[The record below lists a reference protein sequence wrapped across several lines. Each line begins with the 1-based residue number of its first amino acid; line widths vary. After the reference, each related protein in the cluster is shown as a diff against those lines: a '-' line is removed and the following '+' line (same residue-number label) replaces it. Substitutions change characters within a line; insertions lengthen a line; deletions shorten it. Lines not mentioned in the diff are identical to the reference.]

1 MEAVEF
7 VKNLKDMCD
16 HMGTTYEPCEGCKL
30 YSGGSSDCGL
40 WELIEQVELENIER
54 AVPVVDE
61 WKYERDCRRVRVDP
75 KRVDPKIEG
84 TIREIDRAFDELEE
98 ALRKAWGIEE

>member
-40 WELIEQVELENIER
+40 WKLIEQVKLENIKR
-54 AVPVVDE
+54 AVPVVVE
-61 WKYERDCRRVRVDP
+61 WKYKQDCRKVRVDLE
-75 KRVDPKIEG
+75 IEG
-84 TIREIDRAFDELEE
+84 TIREIDRAFAELEE
-98 ALRKAWGIEE
+98 ALKKAWEIEK